1 MKTKQTFKELGVI
14 QPILDSIKEQNF
26 DNPTDIQA
34 KTIPLVLAGRDVIGG
49 SKTGSGKT
57 LAFSCGIIKTTIPGK
72 GIQSLVLVPT
82 RELAEQVADALR
94 KFSKFKKMNVVKVY
108 GGVSIDNQINK
119 LRGADVVVATPGR
132 ILDHINRHTINLRL
146 VKILVLDEADLML
159 DMGFLPDVEKIIREV
174 PKNRQ
179 TLLFSATVSDDI
191 QHIERK
197 HMNKPVKI
205 SVEKFVDA
213 SKLEQTYIDVNS
225 KEKFSL
231 LVHLLSQEKTGL
243 VMVFCNTRRNTD
255 FIAQNLEV
263 NGIQSCA
270 IHGGLTQSRRKQIL
284 EDFHAGKTYA
294 LICTDVAA
302 RGLDIKGVSHIYNYD
317 VCKEAKQYVHRIGR
331 TARAGKGGKAITLL
345 SERDHDNFTKV
356 MAINDNIE
364 NEEMP
369 QIKRAKIMFKD
380 VGRSQNRGPR
390 QFQGRGN
397 SNRPPRNQSN
407 SRHPRPNRSRYN

>member
-1 MKTKQTFKELGVI
+1 
-14 QPILDSIKEQNF
+14 
-26 DNPTDIQA
+26 
-34 KTIPLVLAGRDVIGG
+34 
-49 SKTGSGKT
+49 
-57 LAFSCGIIKTTIPGK
+57 
-72 GIQSLVLVPT
+72 
-82 RELAEQVADALR
+82 
-94 KFSKFKKMNVVKVY
+94 
-108 GGVSIDNQINK
+108 
-119 LRGADVVVATPGR
+119 
-132 ILDHINRHTINLRL
+132 
-146 VKILVLDEADLML
+146 
-159 DMGFLPDVEKIIREV
+159 
-174 PKNRQ
+174 
-179 TLLFSATVSDDI
+179 
-191 QHIERK
+191 
-197 HMNKPVKI
+197 
-205 SVEKFVDA
+205 
-213 SKLEQTYIDVNS
+213 
-225 KEKFSL
+225 
-231 LVHLLSQEKTGL
+231 
-243 VMVFCNTRRNTD
+243 MVFCNTRRNTD